1 MKKSFE
7 QIEQEIIDK
16 FIGSNYKG
24 VTETKE
30 ILTKICGQDV
40 SCYDSGIDDGIDD
53 SEDEYVMRD
62 CFTTA
67 DNKMSIKINYG
78 ERTMDIGYVS
88 VTE

>member
-1 MKKSFE
+1 MKKPFE
-7 QIEQEIIDK
+7 QLEQEITEK
-16 FIGSNYKG
+16 FINSKYKG
-24 VTETKE
+24 ISVTED
-30 ILTKICGQDV
+30 ILTEICGQDV
-40 SCYDSGIDDGIDD
+40 SLYDSFFGDKVDC
-53 SEDEYVMRD
+53 EYIICD

>member
-53 SEDEYVMRD
+53 PEDEYVMRD
-62 CFTTA
+62 CFSTA
-67 DNKMSIKINYG
+67 DNKITIRIYYG
-78 ERTMDIGYVS
+78 DHTKYIGYVS
-88 VTE
+88 VN